1 MSISRQDVGGRARA
15 GRADHAAAARK
26 THDGYGNEGDRC
38 AHGDGRDRGRRLHCG
53 VSNHRFCEVGMSRVI
68 SVALLVG
75 GVMLLYFGGQSF
87 HSINDSMS
95 RFFTGSPATKT
106 ILLIVG
112 GAVASFAGL
121 IGLAMP
127 GGKR

>member
-1 MSISRQDVGGRARA
+1 M
-15 GRADHAAAARK
+15 
-26 THDGYGNEGDRC
+26 T
-38 AHGDGRDRGRRLHCG
+38 
-53 VSNHRFCEVGMSRVI
+53 RVI
-68 SVALLVG
+68 SVALLVV
-75 GVMLLYFGGQSF
+75 GVVLLYFGGQSF
-87 HSINDSMS
+87 HSLNDNMS

-112 GAVASFAGL
+112 GAVASFIGL

>member
-1 MSISRQDVGGRARA
+1 M
-15 GRADHAAAARK
+15 
-26 THDGYGNEGDRC
+26 T
-38 AHGDGRDRGRRLHCG
+38 
-53 VSNHRFCEVGMSRVI
+53 RVI

-75 GVMLLYFGGQSF
+75 GVVLLYFGGQSF
-87 HSINDSMS
+87 HSINDNVS

-106 ILLIVG
+106 ILLIAG
-112 GAVASFAGL
+112 GAVASLIGL

>member
-1 MSISRQDVGGRARA
+1 
-15 GRADHAAAARK
+15 
-26 THDGYGNEGDRC
+26 
-38 AHGDGRDRGRRLHCG
+38 
-53 VSNHRFCEVGMSRVI
+53 MSRVI

-75 GVMLLYFGGQSF
+75 GVVLLYFGGQSF
-87 HSINDSMS
+87 HSINDDMS

-112 GAVASFAGL
+112 GAVVSFIGL

-127 GGKR
+127 GSKR